1 MTDELDYVQNKLKS
15 KVAPL
20 NSTVMGSSP
29 QKYYTHSTYTNYLAH
44 LQFTEAQQAT
54 SLIIITRKCR
64 TLSLSKLIQEH
75 CVTNE

>member
-29 QKYYTHSTYTNYLAH
+29 QKYYTHSTYTNLLSTPPIYRSPASNK
-44 LQFTEAQQAT
+44 FNKS
-54 SLIIITRKCR
+54 SL
-64 TLSLSKLIQEH
+64 LDNVEH
-75 CVTNE
+75 

>member
-20 NSTVMGSSP
+20 NSTVMVP
-29 QKYYTHSTYTNYLAH
+29 HHKSTILTAPIQTYLAH
-44 LQFTEAQQAT
+44 LQFTEAQQA
-54 SLIIITRKCR
+54 SLIIVTRKCR

-75 CVTNE
+75 YITNE